1 MSIGEER
8 RAVLR
13 AVCDTVVPRVERA
26 DDPDGF
32 WARSAGD
39 AGVPESLE
47 GLLDQMPPLQRDGL
61 CQLLDGLGEAGFVS
75 ASQRSREQLL
85 RNVAAL
91 GPVAAAGTGAL
102 TGLTLFLAYG
112 APDPR
117 TGQNPFW
124 RSFGYPGPVSAPP
137 TAPRPLAPL
146 VPEGDELTLTADV
159 CIVGSGAGGSVI
171 AAELAGRGLEVVVLE
186 AGGYYDESDF
196 NQLELWAYQNM
207 YWRGGPTPTADLNVA
222 LYAGAALGGGTVIN
236 WTNSLRTKPWVREQW
251 AREHGLE
258 GVDGPEYDR
267 HLDAIFKR
275 LLVNDRCSQLNGTQ
289 SRMQEGA
296 QELGWSFRTILRNV
310 DESRY
315 DPDTAGYIGF
325 GDQSGAKQ
333 STAKTYLVDAAA
345 HGTRMLARCA
355 AQRVLVE
362 HGRAAG
368 VEGLYLDPETGRNA
382 RVTVRAP
389 RVVVACGALESPALL
404 LRSGI
409 GGPAT
414 GQHLRLHP
422 CTAILGVYGEDQRAW
437 WGPPQAGLVDE
448 FADVED
454 GYGFLI
460 ESTQYAP
467 GTAAAAV
474 PFTSGEQHKQLIAD
488 FKHGASFIGLLR
500 DHGGGQV
507 VVDEAGQAL
516 PLYSLEDELDVRN
529 TRRAIE
535 AQIRLHHAAGAR
547 EIAPLAAGLP
557 RWGAG
562 GDLEAFIARCQRVPL
577 RAGGFRLFAAHQMG
591 SCRMGADPQ
600 TSVANPWGELHDT
613 PGVWIGDTSAFP
625 TSSGTNPMIT
635 VMALARRTAEA
646 IAASAASASPA
657 ASAADAPDP
666 ATPAPAGPAS
676 DIHDSSATTPVG
688 G

>member
-1 MSIGEER
+1 MSMSEER

-13 AVCDTVVPRVERA
+13 AVCDTVVPSLERA

-32 WARSAGD
+32 WARTASD
-39 AGVPESLE
+39 VGVPENLE
-47 GLLDQMPPLQRDGL
+47 GVIALMAPFQQEGL
-61 CQLLDGLGEAGFVS
+61 AELLDGLGELGFVS

-85 RNVAAL
+85 QNLAAL
-91 GPVAAAGTGAL
+91 GPAAAVGVGAL

-112 APDPR
+112 APDPQ

-124 RSFGYPGPVSAPP
+124 RTFGYSGPVAPP
-137 TAPRPLAPL
+137 PNVPKPLAPL
-146 VPEGDELTLTADV
+146 APEGEELTLDADV
-159 CIVGSGAGGSVI
+159 CVVGSGAGGSVI
-171 AAELAGRGLEVVVLE
+171 AADLAGRGLKVVVLE
-186 AGGYYDESDF
+186 AGGYFNESDF

-207 YWRGGPTPTADLNVA
+207 YWRGGPTPTADLNVS

-251 AREHGLE
+251 AREFGLE
-258 GVDGPEYDR
+258 GVDGADFDR
-267 HLDAIFKR
+267 HLDAVFER
-275 LLVNDRCSQLNGTQ
+275 LGVNDRCSHLNGTQ
-289 SRMQEGA
+289 TRMREGA
-296 QELGWSFRTILRNV
+296 DALGWSTKTILRNV
-310 DESRY
+310 DETRY
-315 DPDTAGYIGF
+315 DPETAGFIGF

-333 STAKTYLVDAAA
+333 SMASTYLVDAAGQGA
-345 HGTRMLARCA
+345 ELVARCT

-362 HGRAAG
+362 GGRAAG
-368 VEGLYLDPETGRNA
+368 VEGIYLDPMTGHSA
-382 RVTVRAP
+382 RVSVCAP

-409 GGPAT
+409 GGPAV

-422 CTAILGVYGEDQRAW
+422 CTAMLGMYGEDQRAW

-448 FADVED
+448 FANVED
-454 GYGFLI
+454 GHGFLI

-467 GTAAAAV
+467 GTGAAAT
-474 PFTSGEQHKQLIAD
+474 PFASGEQHKQLMHG
-488 FKHGASFIGLLR
+488 FKNGASFIGLLR
-500 DHGGGQV
+500 DHGSGCV
-507 VVDEAGQAL
+507 VVDEAGQAV
-516 PLYSLEDELDVRN
+516 PLYSLTDELDVRN

-547 EIAPLAAGLP
+547 EIAALAAGLP

-562 GDLEAFIARCQRVPL
+562 DDLEAFIERCQRVPL

-591 SCRMGADPQ
+591 TCRMGSDAE

-613 PGVWIGDTSAFP
+613 PGVWIGDSSAFP

-646 IAASAASASPA
+646 IAS
-657 ASAADAPDP
+657 
-666 ATPAPAGPAS
+666 ATPAAT
-676 DIHDSSATTPVG
+676 ATTTH
-688 G
+688 